1 MVDDTHGVF
10 YSMQTLCF
18 NRILG
23 HTEDMRHNADLIT
36 INQWSLEIG
45 TPQGCCW
52 VCQKPIYT
60 LFFIELEG
68 DEVDKA
74 NDIEL

>member
-1 MVDDTHGVF
+1 MA
-10 YSMQTLCF
+10 
-18 NRILG
+18 R
-23 HTEDMRHNADLIT
+23 NADLIS
-36 INQWSLEIG
+36 INQWCLEIG
-45 TPQGCCW
+45 TPQNCCW